1 MKKSDSPYIAQMLEC
16 IANIRQYVGTQSYEE
31 FLDDSK
37 TQDAVL
43 MQLQQIGETSKRVS
57 DAAKAEINIPW
68 QKIAGFRNVVV
79 HEYYDILLSLVWND
93 VISKLDAVELPLAG
107 YLKEHPLLTEEE

>member
-1 MKKSDSPYIAQMLEC
+1 MTKSDSPYIAQMLEC
-16 IANIRQYVGTQSYEE
+16 IANIRQYVGTLTYEE

-43 MQLQQIGETSKRVS
+43 MQLQQMGETAKRVS
-57 DAAKAEINIPW
+57 DVAKDKVDIPW

-93 VISKLDAVELPLAG
+93 VISKLGDVEVPLAT
-107 YLKEHPLLTEEE
+107 YLKEHPLLKEEV